1 MSTMINFE
9 EELKKFHPLMELDKA
24 EDQIQDQDLDDMAD
38 VVLRMVKDAREEAS
52 RAARGRI
59 LPH

>member
-1 MSTMINFE
+1 MINFE